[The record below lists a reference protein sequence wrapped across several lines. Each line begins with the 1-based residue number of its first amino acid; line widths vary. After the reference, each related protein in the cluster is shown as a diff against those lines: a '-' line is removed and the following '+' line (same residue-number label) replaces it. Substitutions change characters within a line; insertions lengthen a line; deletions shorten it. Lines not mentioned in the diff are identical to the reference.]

1 MARVHA
7 GWTLRQSNPHPE
19 PNCQKLHRVCTHG
32 IEFGT
37 TSDTL
42 PASNWENDLPN
53 DSPVGKLIVCV
64 HTERDF
70 SRQVPI
76 SVRAPHT
83 TKPLRSR
90 RAINSLRLECSNPPP
105 SALRARKAA
114 ISYFRKAGHFP
125 RTLLR
130 SCTVGA
136 STSLNRGTPP
146 RDGHTSEASSR
157 AYTRGGL
164 SGNRPPPPAPGCR
177 KTRPTRT
184 RGCSFVG
191 AGAPTPVNGADAP
204 AREAPKTLRRH
215 AGRSPAGASRGPA
228 WVSRPAPD
236 TEIGGRGRRGPSPT
250 GPAHKSG
257 WRDMSAHIGPLP
269 PGRSGDRLWPFGK
282 RLPM

>member
-32 IEFGT
+32 SEFGT

-83 TKPLRSR
+83 TKPLRSGWE
-90 RAINSLRLECSNPPP
+90 IKSLRMECGTPPP
-105 SALRARKAA
+105 SAPRARKAA
-114 ISYFRKAGHFP
+114 ISHFRTAGHFP

-146 RDGHTSEASSR
+146 RDGPASEASSR

-184 RGCSFVG
+184 RGMRFPS
-191 AGAPTPVNGADAP
+191 ARELPRPANGADAP
-204 AREAPKTLRRH
+204 AREAHAGSHAAGAH
-215 AGRSPAGASRGPA
+215 AGRSLRRAPRGPA
-228 WVSRPAPD
+228 RIPPPAPRAAPLARGGCSYSFVNPSERVSR
-236 TEIGGRGRRGPSPT
+236 
-250 GPAHKSG
+250 
-257 WRDMSAHIGPLP
+257 
-269 PGRSGDRLWPFGK
+269 GDRARK
-282 RLPM
+282 RAC